1 MCACWFIIYT
11 KGYGSKDEWP
21 DLINQRDVL
30 KHVEPA
36 NKASVKKPQDVWSF
50 TSIASFFFV
59 DKSLIQMCRKSFDI
73 MWLEKCLRYPHD
85 CLGYPPFFLGEISFQ
100 NSQGFLHLYNGFSGT
115 CQRNW
120 RKRSR
125 LLRQPRIPLT
135 QRRPPLKWNYTQQ
148 KMLDICI
155 YIYIQMIIICICI
168 YVYTYVY
175 MYIPLYIYVYI
186 YMCNYL
192 YVYIYITVRNVK
204 IMGCKWA
211 VDTLY
216 YRIKKGTWISHLHFR
231 IRVYSWK
238 HLSFSSFLYSQ

>member
-120 RKRSR
+120 RRDRDCWGSHESR
-125 LLRQPRIPLT
+125 WRKEDHPEMELHTTENVGYMHIYI
-135 QRRPPLKWNYTQQ
+135 YTNDYY
-148 KMLDICI
+148 MHMYICIYLCIYVYTFIYICI
-155 YIYIQMIIICICI
+155 YIYVCVII
-168 YVYTYVY
+168 Y
-175 MYIPLYIYVYI
+175 MYIYI
-186 YMCNYL
+186 
-192 YVYIYITVRNVK
+192 
-204 IMGCKWA
+204 
-211 VDTLY
+211 
-216 YRIKKGTWISHLHFR
+216 
-231 IRVYSWK
+231 
-238 HLSFSSFLYSQ
+238 